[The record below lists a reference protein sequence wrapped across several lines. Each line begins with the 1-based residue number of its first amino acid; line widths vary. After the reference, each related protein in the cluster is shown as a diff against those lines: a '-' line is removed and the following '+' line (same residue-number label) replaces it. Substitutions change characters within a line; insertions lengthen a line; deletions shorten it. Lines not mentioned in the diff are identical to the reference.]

1 MGGSKTI
8 RAVRLVS
15 GLILMAFVVCHL
27 ANLAIGM
34 RSLAEMEAWRA
45 TLTVPWTTGAGQ
57 WLLAV
62 AGTIHLSL
70 GLYAVASRRSL
81 TLSATDLA
89 QLTLGLLT
97 PPLLIAHVIALA
109 TANRVS
115 PGFADNYGQILAV
128 YWSFAP
134 AYAFLQ
140 LFVVVVVWLHGAIGL
155 YSWLVLQP
163 IWRRI
168 GGFVLPVLF
177 ALPILALLGFASA
190 GQEVLD
196 RLAGDPAWR
205 QMILDNV
212 GKIAK
217 VTRELAGLQSGLLQ
231 AYGLLVLLAF
241 AIFGARVLRARLRPV
256 EIAYDGGLQ
265 AQGRYGLSVLEI
277 SLLNDVPHAHVC
289 SGRGRCGTCRVRID
303 AGAQALSPAGDLE
316 RGTLE
321 RVGAAP
327 GERLACQARV
337 LGAGIAVTRLLPA
350 FADATAAQAPR
361 EWTAGAAAVA
371 PAAASAKEPA

>member
-8 RAVRLVS
+8 RAVRLAS
-15 GLILMAFVVCHL
+15 GLILITFVTCHL

-34 RSLAEMEAWRA
+34 RSLAELEAWRA
-45 TLTVPWTTGAGQ
+45 TLTRPWTTGAGE
-57 WLLAV
+57 WLLAT
-62 AGTIHLSL
+62 AATIHLSL
-70 GLYAVASRRSL
+70 GLYAIAARRSL
-81 TLSATDLA
+81 TLSATDAA
-89 QLTLGLLT
+89 QLTLGLAT

-134 AYAFLQ
+134 PYAFLQ

-163 IWRRI
+163 VWRRI

-196 RLAGDPAWR
+196 KLANDAAWR
-205 QMILDNV
+205 RMILDNV
-212 GKIAK
+212 GRIAK
-217 VTRELAGLQSGLLQ
+217 VTRELSGLQSDLLIG
-231 AYGLLVLLAF
+231 YGVLVLIAF
-241 AIFGARVLRARLRPV
+241 AIFGARVLLVRRRPV
-256 EIAYDGGLQ
+256 GVGYDGGLR
-265 AQGRYGLSVLEI
+265 AQGRHGLSILEI
-277 SLLNDVPHAHVC
+277 SLLNDVAHAHVC
-289 SGRGRCGTCRVRID
+289 AGRGRCGTCRVRVD
-303 AGAQALSPAGDLE
+303 AGASALSPVGELE
-316 RGTLE
+316 RSTLE

-327 GERLACQARV
+327 GERLACQAHV
-337 LGAGIAVTRLLPA
+337 LGDGVQVARLLPA
-350 FADATAAQAPR
+350 FADATAAQAPHD
-361 EWTAGAAAVA
+361 WH
-371 PAAASAKEPA
+371 AASAPEKGPA

>member
-8 RAVRLVS
+8 RGVRLVS
-15 GLILMAFVVCHL
+15 GLLLMAFVVCHL
-27 ANLAIGM
+27 TNLALGM

-45 TLTVPWTTGAGQ
+45 TLTQPWTTGAGQ
-57 WLLAV
+57 WLLAA
-62 AGTIHLSL
+62 AGSIHLAL
-70 GLYAVASRRSL
+70 GLYAIAARRSL
-81 TLSATDLA
+81 TLSATDAVQLA
-89 QLTLGLLT
+89 LGLLT
-97 PPLLIAHVIALA
+97 PPLLIAHVVALA

-115 PGFADNYGQILAV
+115 PGFADNYVQILAV

-134 AYAFLQ
+134 SYAFLQ

-196 RLAGDPAWR
+196 KLANDAAWR

-217 VTRELAGLQSGLLQ
+217 VTRELAGLESALIKG
-231 AYGLLVLLAF
+231 YGLLVLLAF
-241 AIFGARVLRARLRPV
+241 AIFGARVLRSRLRPV
-256 EIAYDGGLQ
+256 ELGYDGGQ
-265 AQGRYGLSVLEI
+265 RVQGR
-277 SLLNDVPHAHVC
+277 
-289 SGRGRCGTCRVRID
+289 
-303 AGAQALSPAGDLE
+303 
-316 RGTLE
+316 
-321 RVGAAP
+321 
-327 GERLACQARV
+327 
-337 LGAGIAVTRLLPA
+337 
-350 FADATAAQAPR
+350 F
-361 EWTAGAAAVA
+361 
-371 PAAASAKEPA
+371 

>member
-1 MGGSKTI
+1 
-8 RAVRLVS
+8 
-15 GLILMAFVVCHL
+15 
-27 ANLAIGM
+27 
-34 RSLAEMEAWRA
+34 
-45 TLTVPWTTGAGQ
+45 
-57 WLLAV
+57 
-62 AGTIHLSL
+62 
-70 GLYAVASRRSL
+70 
-81 TLSATDLA
+81 LSATDVA

-97 PPLLIAHVIALA
+97 PPLLIAHVVALA

-134 AYAFLQ
+134 SYAFLQ

-196 RLAGDPAWR
+196 KLANDPAWK

-217 VTRELAGLQSGLLQ
+217 VTRELAGLERGLLQ
-231 AYGLLVLLAF
+231 AYGLLVLIAF
-241 AIFGARVLRARLRPV
+241 GIFGLRVLRSRLRPV
-256 EIAYDGGLQ
+256 ELGYDGGQ
-265 AQGRYGLSVLEI
+265 RVQGRFGLSILEI

-289 SGRGRCGTCRVRID
+289 SGRGRCGTCRVRVD
-303 AGAQALSPAGDLE
+303 AGAEVLSPVGDLE
-316 RGTLE
+316 RTTLH
-321 RVGAAP
+321 RVGAAS

-337 LGAGIAVTRLLPA
+337 LASGVAITRLLPA
-350 FADATAAQAPR
+350 FADASAAQAPG
-361 EWTAGAAAVA
+361 EWAGGEAPAVA
-371 PAAASAKEPA
+371 AKEPA

>member
-1 MGGSKTI
+1 
-8 RAVRLVS
+8 
-15 GLILMAFVVCHL
+15 
-27 ANLAIGM
+27 
-34 RSLAEMEAWRA
+34 
-45 TLTVPWTTGAGQ
+45 
-57 WLLAV
+57 
-62 AGTIHLSL
+62 
-70 GLYAVASRRSL
+70 
-81 TLSATDLA
+81 
-89 QLTLGLLT
+89 
-97 PPLLIAHVIALA
+97 
-109 TANRVS
+109 
-115 PGFADNYGQILAV
+115 V

-134 AYAFLQ
+134 SYAFLQ

-177 ALPILALLGFASA
+177 ALPILALLGFAAA

-196 RLAGDPAWR
+196 RLANDPAWR

-217 VTRELAGLQSGLLQ
+217 VTRELASLQNGLLQ

-256 EIAYDGGLQ
+256 AIAYDGGQQ

-289 SGRGRCGTCRVRID
+289 SGRGRCGTCRVRVD
-303 AGAQALSPAGDLE
+303 AGAQALSPVGDLE
-316 RGTLE
+316 RSTLE
-321 RVGAAP
+321 RVGAAA
-327 GERLACQARV
+327 GERLACQAHVR
-337 LGAGIAVTRLLPA
+337 GAGVSVTRLLPA

-361 EWTAGAAAVA
+361 DWTPGAAAA
-371 PAAASAKEPA
+371 DSAKEPA

>member
-81 TLSATDLA
+81 TLSATDVA

-196 RLAGDPAWR
+196 RLANDAAWR

-217 VTRELAGLQSGLLQ
+217 VTRELAGVQNGLLQ

-256 EIAYDGGLQ
+256 EVAYDGGQ
-265 AQGRYGLSVLEI
+265 RAQGRYGLSVLEI

-289 SGRGRCGTCRVRID
+289 SGRGRCGTCRVRVD
-303 AGAQALSPAGDLE
+303 AGAQALSPVGDLE

-321 RVGAAP
+321 RVGAAA
-327 GERLACQARV
+327 GERLACQAHV
-337 LGAGIAVTRLLPA
+337 LGAGVSVARLLPA

-361 EWTAGAAAVA
+361 DWTAGTA
-371 PAAASAKEPA
+371 PADSAREPA

>member
-8 RAVRLVS
+8 RAVRLAS
-15 GLILMAFVVCHL
+15 GLVLITFVICHL

-34 RSLAEMEAWRA
+34 RSLAELEAWRA
-45 TLTVPWTTGAGQ
+45 TLTRPWTTGAGE
-57 WLLAV
+57 WLLAT
-62 AGTIHLSL
+62 AATIHLSL
-70 GLYAVASRRSL
+70 GLYAVAARRSL
-81 TLSATDLA
+81 TLSGTDVA

-140 LFVVVVVWLHGAIGL
+140 LFVVIVVWLHGAIGL

-163 IWRRI
+163 VWRRI

-196 RLAGDPAWR
+196 KLANDAAWR

-217 VTRELAGLQSGLLQ
+217 VTRELAGLQSALLQ
-231 AYGLLVLLAF
+231 GYALLVLLAF

-256 EIAYDGGLQ
+256 ALAYDGGQQ
-265 AQGRYGLSVLEI
+265 AQGRYGLSILDI

-289 SGRGRCGTCRVRID
+289 SGRGRCGTCRVRVD
-303 AGAQALSPAGDLE
+303 AGASSLSPIGDLE
-316 RGTLE
+316 RATLE

-327 GERLACQARV
+327 GERLACQAHV
-337 LGAGIAVTRLLPA
+337 LGAGVGVTRLLPA
-350 FADATAAQAPR
+350 FADATAAQAPGD
-361 EWTAGAAAVA
+361 WSAGTA
-371 PAAASAKEPA
+371 AKESA

>member
-1 MGGSKTI
+1 MGGSKTV
-8 RAVRLVS
+8 RAVRLAS
-15 GLILMAFVVCHL
+15 GLVLISFVACHL
-27 ANLAIGM
+27 ANLAIGIH
-34 RSLAEMEAWRA
+34 SLAAMEAWRA
-45 TLTVPWTTGAGQ
+45 TLTRPWTTGAGE
-57 WLLAV
+57 WLLA
-62 AGTIHLSL
+62 AAAAIHLSL
-70 GLYAVASRRSL
+70 GLYALAARRSL
-81 TLSATDLA
+81 TLSATDVA
-89 QLTLGLLT
+89 QLALGLLT

-109 TANRVS
+109 TANRVA
-115 PGFADNYGQILAV
+115 PGFAENYGQILAV

-196 RLAGDPAWR
+196 RLANDAAWR

-212 GKIAK
+212 GRIAK
-217 VTRELAGLQSGLLQ
+217 VTRELGGIQSGLLQ

-256 EIAYDGGLQ
+256 EVAYDGGHRV
-265 AQGRYGLSVLEI
+265 QGRHGLSVLEI

-289 SGRGRCGTCRVRID
+289 SGRGRCGTCRVRVES
-303 AGAQALSPAGDLE
+303 GADALSPVGDLE
-316 RGTLE
+316 HATLE
-321 RVGAAP
+321 RSGAAP

-337 LGAGIAVTRLLPA
+337 LGAGVAVTRLLPA

-361 EWTAGAAAVA
+361 DWAAGGAQGAAA
-371 PAAASAKEPA
+371 KEHA